1 MTLNRY
7 ALVALAAASTLF
19 ATRAAAQACVEVD
32 TDRDTLSDQDRN
44 ASRSL
49 LLQALEQNGER
60 VARGRNGG
68 AKCSVTYTVSTV
80 RLGSSV
86 STTVTGPQGTR
97 TMSLRAIED
106 LPNAYDQIVRSLHSG
121 REISETSGAMTRDN
135 VTANQAA
142 PRRAE
147 ADSLWYARIGG
158 GLVLGG
164 SGNTGPAFGCGYRYE
179 LDSVGIDISFFN
191 LTYSSQES
199 APDAYG
205 YTTSEPSFSGSWARL
220 VGYYFMTPK
229 ESASLYFGG
238 GLSWG
243 GSSVMDGDY
252 RYGGSGI
259 QGELSAGF
267 EVLRAST
274 LRLFVQIDATLPF
287 YSSDVDSDFYF
298 GTEALPTDSRYTPT
312 VMVSIGGGFTRSNTL
327 RVNLVP

>member
-1 MTLNRY
+1 VNLNRY
-7 ALVALAAASTLF
+7 ALVALAATSTLF

-32 TDRDTLSDQDRN
+32 TDRDTLSDQDRS

-49 LLQALEQNGER
+49 LLQALEQNGEK
-60 VARGRNGG
+60 VARGKNGG
-68 AKCSVTYTVSTV
+68 RCATTYTVSTV
-80 RLGSSV
+80 RLGNSV

-106 LPNAYDQIVRSLHSG
+106 LPNAYDQIVRSLQSG
-121 REISETSGAMTRDN
+121 RGISETSGAMTREN

-147 ADSLWYARIGG
+147 ADSLWYARLGG
-158 GLVLGG
+158 GAVLGG

-179 LDSVGIDISFFN
+179 LDSVGIDLSFFN
-191 LTYSSQES
+191 LTYASHKTTDEF
-199 APDAYG
+199 G
-205 YTTSEPSFSGSWARL
+205 YTTNEPSLSGSWARL
-220 VGYYFMTPK
+220 LGYYFVSPK

-243 GSSVMDGDY
+243 GSSVLDGDY
-252 RYGGSGI
+252 LYGGSGI

-274 LRLFVQIDATLPF
+274 LRLFVQVDATLPF
-287 YSSDVDSDFYF
+287 YKSDVDAAASLYPV
-298 GTEALPTDSRYTPT
+298 GGLPDDTRYTPT
-312 VMVSIGGGFTRSNTL
+312 VMVSIGGGFTRSNTIK
-327 RVNLVP
+327 VNLVP

>member
-1 MTLNRY
+1 MNLNRY

-32 TDRDTLSDQDRN
+32 TDRDTLSEQDRS

-68 AKCSVTYTVSTV
+68 SCRTTYTVSTV
-80 RLGSSV
+80 RLGNSV
-86 STTVTGPQGTR
+86 STTVSGPQGTR

-106 LPNAYDQIVRSLHSG
+106 LPNAYDQIVRSLQSG
-121 REISETSGAMTRDN
+121 RAISDTSGAMTRDN

-158 GLVLGG
+158 GAVMGG

-191 LTYSSQES
+191 LTYASHETT
-199 APDAYG
+199 DELG
-205 YTTSEPSFSGSWARL
+205 YVTSEPSLSGSWARL
-220 VGYYFMTPK
+220 VGYYFLSPK

-252 RYGGSGI
+252 LYGGSGI

-267 EVLRAST
+267 ELLRAST
-274 LRLFVQIDATLPF
+274 LRLFVQVDATLPF
-287 YSSDVDSDFYF
+287 YRSDVDADFYF
-298 GTEALPTDSRYTPT
+298 GTGTLPSDTRYTPT